1 MNEQEE
7 NEKFIEMLILKG
19 AIEVSG
25 LDSETGEFLY
35 GFTPKILE
43 LFPEI
48 YDEHINYINGKVLN
62 LWSQGFLDVRL
73 DENQEMVIK
82 ITEKAITPEEV
93 DKLSKE
99 DKFSLEEI
107 KRISR
112 LD

>member
-1 MNEQEE
+1 MKEEDEHFLEQ
-7 NEKFIEMLILKG
+7 LILSG

-25 LDSETGEFLY
+25 LDSETGDFLY
-35 GFTPKILE
+35 SFTPKIME

-48 YDEHINYINGKVLN
+48 YDEHINYINGRVLS

-73 DENQEMVIK
+73 DEKQEMVIK
-82 ITEKAITPEEV
+82 ITEKAIDPEQIST
-93 DKLSKE
+93 LSKE